1 MGRGGGSV
9 AGSGLAGRG
18 GDHGGTG
25 KLLSRRLLLLLLM
38 LKLLWMI
45 FRSFSGEHGELVVT

>member
-1 MGRGGGSV
+1 MGRGSGSV
-9 AGSGLAGRG
+9 ARSGLAGRG

-25 KLLSRRLLLLLLM
+25 KLLSHRLLLLLL